1 MSTEGLLS
9 LLLILTALLLAVGYY
24 AWQLRRT
31 LRSLEAALHRA
42 EAAGREQAVR
52 IASLEQL
59 RESSQLAEHAVET
72 GTALVREVHK
82 GIAGIPFGIL
92 EAIPGAREPTKA
104 VRGIHDAISEG
115 IYGAIAGLNKAVGRE
130 LRKGL
135 QPPAASAQASAEP
148 EPAPAA
154 PPSPPTVEQAE
165 PPSEKP
171 EEGPLPDKPW
181 KNWG

>member
-1 MSTEGLLS
+1 MSTEGLLI
-9 LLLILTALLLAVGYY
+9 LLLLLTVLLLAVGYY

-31 LRSLEAALHRA
+31 LRSLEEALHHA

-92 EAIPGAREPTKA
+92 EAIPGAREPARA
-104 VRGIHDAISEG
+104 VRGVHDAISEG
-115 IYGAIAGLNKAVGRE
+115 IYGAIAGLNKSVGRE

-135 QPPAASAQASAEP
+135 QPPSETKSSSEEPTAPEPNPPVPNEP
-148 EPAPAA
+148 EP
-154 PPSPPTVEQAE
+154 QAD
-165 PPSEKP
+165 KP
-171 EEGPLPDKPW
+171 GEGPLPDKPW

>member
-1 MSTEGLLS
+1 MSTEGLLV
-9 LLLILTALLLAVGYY
+9 LLLLLTVLLLAVGYY

-31 LRSLEAALHRA
+31 LRSLEQALHRA

-52 IASLEQL
+52 VASLEQL
-59 RESSQLAEHAVET
+59 RESSQLAEQAVET

-92 EAIPGAREPTKA
+92 EAIPGAREPAKA

-115 IYGAIAGLNKAVGRE
+115 IYGAIAGLNKSVGRE

-135 QPPAASAQASAEP
+135 QPPAAATGKPAAAPAP
-148 EPAPAA
+148 EPIPPAPDA
-154 PPSPPTVEQAE
+154 PESSAD
-165 PPSEKP
+165 KP
-171 EEGPLPDKPW
+171 GEGPIPDKPW